1 MVAMRGLSRCS
12 WCAGPWLGGRTSG
25 GVLVCWGPDSWSERS
40 PDRGAEPEKV
50 GGLKMRTDADSRL
63 LSSSAF
69 WEGDKTQ
76 VRR

>member
-12 WCAGPWLGGRTSG
+12 WLACPGPVLVGGASG
-25 GVLVCWGPDSWSERS
+25 GVLVCWGLDNWSDRS
-40 PDRGAEPEKV
+40 PDGGAEPEKV

-69 WEGDKTQ
+69 WEGDGT
-76 VRR
+76 